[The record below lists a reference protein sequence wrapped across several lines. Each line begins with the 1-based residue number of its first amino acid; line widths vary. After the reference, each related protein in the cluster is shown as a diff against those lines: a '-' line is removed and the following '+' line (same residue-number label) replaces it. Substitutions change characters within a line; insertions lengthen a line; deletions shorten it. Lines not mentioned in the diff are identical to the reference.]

1 MPRSLRPEVGLLVVG
16 LGTLVAPLDT
26 AVNIAFPRM
35 TEAFELGLE
44 GIRWVVIAYVLTYA
58 SLMLVCGRLGDL
70 VGYRAIF
77 QLGLALSVLGL
88 VSCAI
93 APNYALLL
101 LGRILQGIGIAL
113 TLSCGP
119 ALATSLLGE
128 QGRTRALAFY
138 AGVMAAGA
146 VIGPLAG
153 GLLVA
158 QWGWPSV
165 FWFRVPLPLLALA
178 LSGFL
183 AAAPKQHPVRGFDF
197 PGAVLLVAW
206 MSALLLAVAMLRGPF
221 TPAVPYG
228 LALLGLLSFAAFL
241 VWEARCQQ
249 PLIRLSLFHN
259 PAFVIFNAASIAANL
274 AAFGVL
280 LLVPYFLLRVAHLD
294 ATSGGAVLALA
305 AVGTMLGAWAA
316 GRLAPRVSLE
326 RLALA
331 GIALNIAGLW
341 KVSTFAQEL
350 TPGDRRLVAFG
361 AGARRRPLPGR
372 LHRLRRAH
380 LAALR
385 SRRCRQPGDG
395 HAHDWGRARRNGSV
409 GSLRAFRSGC
419 QSRRRRRCRLIPRR
433 LSIHVP
439 LHRRWSRPLPRAQ
452 PAICTHM
459 ARPNM
464 SWVAVATGSR
474 SIERCRRQQSGR
486 LQIKTVASP
495 RDFRGRRAFTPPRPP
510 CAPPRRCHPPPG
522 APGARRRPRPSRGS
536 RARCP
541 TDG

>member
-1 MPRSLRPEVGLLVVG
+1 MPRLLRPEVGLLVVG

-35 TEAFELGLE
+35 TEAFALGLE

-178 LSGFL
+178 FSGFL

-249 PLIRLSLFHN
+249 PLIRLSLFRN

-280 LLVPYFLLRVAHLD
+280 LLVPYFLLRVARLD

-341 KVSTFAQEL
+341 KVSTFAQESPL
-350 TPGDRRLVAFG
+350 ATVGLSLLVQGLGVGLFQVGYTDYVARILPLSDRGVA
-361 AGARRRPLPGR
+361 
-372 LHRLRRAH
+372 
-380 LAALR
+380 
-385 SRRCRQPGDG
+385 
-395 HAHDWGRARRNGSV
+395 
-409 GSLRAFRSGC
+409 GSLAMVTRTIGIVLGATVLSAVSAHFEAAAKAADVAAVDAFLVGF
-419 QSRRRRRCRLIPRR
+419 QSTFRYTAVGLALYLA
-433 LSIHVP
+433 LS
-439 LHRRWSRPLPRAQ
+439 LLSARTWRAQ
-452 PAICTHM
+452 T
-459 ARPNM
+459 
-464 SWVAVATGSR
+464 
-474 SIERCRRQQSGR
+474 
-486 LQIKTVASP
+486 
-495 RDFRGRRAFTPPRPP
+495 
-510 CAPPRRCHPPPG
+510 
-522 APGARRRPRPSRGS
+522 
-536 RARCP
+536 
-541 TDG
+541 